1 MIWSIFEKLSV
12 ILVLFEDTASYID
25 DICICFFFSFQK
37 MFERNIF
44 ATDVNL

>member
-12 ILVLFEDTASYID
+12 ILVLFEDTASYIG
-25 DICICFFFSFQK
+25 DICICFFSFQK